1 MGPMNAPGPTTPA
14 AIPSTYATHTALL
27 APHTELASCVR
38 GIVVRDTRAAGEM
51 PESARLNQFPA
62 SPYAA
67 LTWILHG
74 QSIVLEHV
82 NPATLGVLPQISI
95 SGPQTGPSLSLNPG
109 PAQAM
114 MVIFMPDA
122 LHLLTGLDMS
132 ALTDQLAD
140 ANLALSEDWQ
150 PMLQAVQHAPDDT
163 SRIAALEA
171 FLLPSWRQV
180 RPQAPLGLNR
190 LLDWLQVAALRAA
203 SSRWAISMRQTER
216 RLKIWL
222 GIPLREARG
231 LQRGEQSFLRAKS
244 AVLQAQTDG
253 ERVRWADH
261 ALQTGYADQS
271 HLTRETRRMT
281 GLSPTQLAQ
290 AVQHDESFWLYR
302 IWG

>member
-1 MGPMNAPGPTTPA
+1 MNAPGPTDPA
-14 AIPSTYATHTALL
+14 ATPTLYATQTALL
-27 APHTELASCVR
+27 TPHTELASCIR
-38 GIVVRDTRAAGEM
+38 GIVVRDTRAAGLM
-51 PESARLNQFPA
+51 PESARLNRFPA

-95 SGPQTGPSLSLNPG
+95 NGPGTGPCLSINPG
-109 PAQAM
+109 SAQAM

-140 ANLALSEDWQ
+140 ATQALSPDWL
-150 PMLQAVQHAPDDT
+150 PMLQAVQLAPDEA

-171 FLLPSWRQV
+171 FLLPRWRSV

-190 LLDWLQVAALRAA
+190 LRDWLQITALRAA
-203 SSRWAISMRQTER
+203 SSGWAISLRQTER
-216 RLKIWL
+216 RLKTWL

-231 LQRGEQSFLRAKS
+231 LQRGEQSFLRAKQ

-261 ALQTGYADQS
+261 ALDTGYTDQS
-271 HLTRETRRMT
+271 HLSRETRRFT
-281 GLSPTQLAQ
+281 GLTPTQLAE